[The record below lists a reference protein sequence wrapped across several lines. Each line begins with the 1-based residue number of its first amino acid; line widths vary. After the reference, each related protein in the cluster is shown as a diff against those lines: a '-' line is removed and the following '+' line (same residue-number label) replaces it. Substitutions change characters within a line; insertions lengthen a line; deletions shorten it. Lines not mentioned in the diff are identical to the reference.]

1 MATGLWPMVHGQD
14 PNLCNLFVKFPKH
27 GKQLIKM
34 ASSRLDEFEDL
45 AAWRSTAKADTK
57 TLMDLAENARGRLFT
72 DLVPALEKPLAMQ
85 KATDTARM
93 DMFKEFMMLRLCPP
107 SHPGTGPRVQGPRA
121 KGQGP
126 RAAQHAGQAPRP
138 KAQGPRPQ
146 GRRPKAQGPRAQ
158 GPRAKGQGIS
168 KRR

>member
-34 ASSRLDEFEDL
+34 ASSRLDEFEEL

-57 TLMDLAENARGRLFT
+57 TLLDLAETAQGRLFT

-93 DMFKEFMMLRLCPP
+93 DMFKEFMMFRLCPP

-126 RAAQHAGQAPRP
+126 RAKGRATCRPSP
-138 KAQGPRPQ
+138 KAQGPRPKAP
-146 GRRPKAQGPRAQ
+146 RPKAEGPRPK
-158 GPRAKGQGIS
+158 GPRAKGQGPRN
-168 KRR
+168 K

>member
-14 PNLCNLFVKFPKH
+14 ANLCNLFVKFPKH

-107 SHPGTGPRVQGPRA
+107 SHPGTGPRVQGSKGQGPRAKGRATCRPSPKAQGPRPKAPRPKAEGPRPKGPRA

-126 RAAQHAGQAPRP
+126 RN
-138 KAQGPRPQ
+138 K
-146 GRRPKAQGPRAQ
+146 
-158 GPRAKGQGIS
+158 
-168 KRR
+168 

>member
-1 MATGLWPMVHGQD
+1 MVHGQD

-34 ASSRLDEFEDL
+34 ASSRLDEFEEL

-57 TLMDLAENARGRLFT
+57 TLLDLAETAQGRLFT

-107 SHPGTGPRVQGPRA
+107 SHPGTGPRAKGQGPRAKGRATCRPSPKAQGPRPKAPRPKAEGPRPKGPRA

-126 RAAQHAGQAPRP
+126 RN
-138 KAQGPRPQ
+138 K
-146 GRRPKAQGPRAQ
+146 
-158 GPRAKGQGIS
+158 
-168 KRR
+168 